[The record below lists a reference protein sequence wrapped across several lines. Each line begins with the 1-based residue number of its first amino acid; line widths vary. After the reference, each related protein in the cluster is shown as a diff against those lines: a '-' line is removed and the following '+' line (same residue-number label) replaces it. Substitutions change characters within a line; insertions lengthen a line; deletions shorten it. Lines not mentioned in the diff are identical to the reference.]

1 MGSHVYSEPAQR
13 TAGNRMLYHAM
24 PLEHIITA
32 GLRGLEHCRGTVSAS
47 TRAGRTYPPLQTWLT
62 PRSDGCVDWHCLTAC
77 YLGVLYQC
85 ETKVDTWSYLF
96 YFTATKEEIPG
107 IVLKTARRVNGRP
120 KHKISEAQDGI
131 FGQFWHQRWLKE
143 TVKAIKLKRP
153 KHCKKPGAT
162 VTIRRQIR

>member
-1 MGSHVYSEPAQR
+1 MF
-13 TAGNRMLYHAM
+13 
-24 PLEHIITA
+24 
-32 GLRGLEHCRGTVSAS
+32 TVSQHRGRQETGCCITPCHWSILSQLASVASNTAEGRCQPAPELDAHTHPYRHDWLHVQMAAS
-47 TRAGRTYPPLQTWLT
+47 TGIVSRHAN
-62 PRSDGCVDWHCLTAC
+62 
-77 YLGVLYQC
+77 LGVLYQC